1 MKKVVCLM
9 IALTVAAL
17 CFAEDDKPYTF
28 AGIPW
33 GTTQEDVIKFV
44 IERTK
49 FKKTH
54 IDAKNRLNSIVPEI
68 HEWQDTLA
76 YKDESKGFTIVFCFL
91 GKELVD
97 VEMFK
102 ALSIFFSTP
111 ELTKQESEEFQQ
123 SVNMLIKKYGEPMY
137 LKPAEG
143 KIHHKITT
151 VQVRDIYKTPFNG
164 MLYGMKMVWK
174 KNNSYI
180 IIAKTDFS
188 WHIIYTRREAVFNY
202 FCEKIEPYPY
212 ATNKEKQSLDDMF

>member
-1 MKKVVCLM
+1 MLSVV
-9 IALTVAAL
+9 AL

-28 AGIPW
+28 AGVPW
-33 GTTQEDVIKFV
+33 GTTQEDIIKFV

-49 FKKTH
+49 FKKTR
-54 IDAKNRLNSIVPEI
+54 IDAKDRFNRIVPEI

-76 YKDESKGFTIVFCFL
+76 YKDEDKNFTIVFCFFEKKL
-91 GKELVD
+91 DD

-111 ELTKQESEEFQQ
+111 ELRKQESEEFQQ

-143 KIHHKITT
+143 KIHHKITAA
-151 VQVRDIYKTPFNG
+151 QVRDIYKTPFNG
-164 MLYGMKMVWK
+164 MLYGMKMVWE

-180 IIAKTDFS
+180 IIAKTDSS
-188 WHIIYTRREAVFNY
+188 WRIIYTRRKAVFNY
-202 FCEKIEPYPY
+202 FFEKIELYPY
-212 ATNKEKQSLDDMF
+212 STNKEKRSLEDMF